1 MPVTIQLRLPEQE
14 PQISLSDQQQ
24 LALGADSGVQLL
36 LGAAGSGRSA
46 TALMAAQLAVAK
58 VGLADAWVISA
69 SRTGASQFREKL
81 ISINPATTPRVF
93 TISALAYAML
103 RTQAIHAR
111 NNFFVSRHF
120 LSQFRS
126 SFQKL
131 IRNPDSG

>member
-58 VGLADAWVISA
+58 VGLADVWVI
-69 SRTGASQFREKL
+69 
-81 ISINPATTPRVF
+81 
-93 TISALAYAML
+93 
-103 RTQAIHAR
+103 
-111 NNFFVSRHF
+111 
-120 LSQFRS
+120 
-126 SFQKL
+126 
-131 IRNPDSG
+131 

>member
-1 MPVTIQLRLPEQE
+1 VPVTIQLRLPEQE

-58 VGLADAWVISA
+58 VGLADVWVISA

-103 RTQAIHAR
+103 RTQAIHASAGEVGSQNSR
-111 NNFFVSRHF
+111 NTC
-120 LSQFRS
+120 
-126 SFQKL
+126 
-131 IRNPDSG
+131 